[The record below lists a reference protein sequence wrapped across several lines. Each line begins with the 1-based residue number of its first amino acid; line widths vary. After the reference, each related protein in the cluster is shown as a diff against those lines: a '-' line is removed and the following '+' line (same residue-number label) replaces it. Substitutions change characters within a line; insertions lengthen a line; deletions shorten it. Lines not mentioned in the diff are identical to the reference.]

1 MSVPSPKEQPDGVFR
16 LFGELVGLDGT
27 TLRGT
32 DTPVNT
38 SFGYTEA
45 EVLRRVNVAL
55 GKRLPDLERDYTPV
69 VRKVLARGSLG
80 REQSAKITLP
90 PEHLD
95 WVRAEDQA
103 RVEELVSSGYHIL
116 GDPATLIAPADAARP
131 IPPLDEAEVAQAA
144 VRTLADVA
152 VRTTRLMREAA
163 DAASAAR
170 AAGTGDDAD
179 GADSAAD
186 AGAAAASGL
195 RKVRSSLRRAVR
207 ARAQSPE

>member
-16 LFGELVGLDGT
+16 LFGEVVGIDGT

-32 DTPVNT
+32 DNPVNT

-45 EVLRRVNVAL
+45 EVLRRVNVAV

-95 WVRAEDQA
+95 WVRAEDEA

-131 IPPLDEAEVAQAA
+131 LPPLDEAEVAQAA
-144 VRTLADVA
+144 IRTLADFA
-152 VRTTRLMREAA
+152 VRTTHLMRNAA
-163 DAASAAR
+163 DAAR
-170 AAGTGDDAD
+170 AHDAD
-179 GADSAAD
+179 GDDGADDAAD
-186 AGAAAASGL
+186 MGAAGAGGFGRLRAS
-195 RKVRSSLRRAVR
+195 VRRAVR
-207 ARAQSPE
+207 ARTHSAE